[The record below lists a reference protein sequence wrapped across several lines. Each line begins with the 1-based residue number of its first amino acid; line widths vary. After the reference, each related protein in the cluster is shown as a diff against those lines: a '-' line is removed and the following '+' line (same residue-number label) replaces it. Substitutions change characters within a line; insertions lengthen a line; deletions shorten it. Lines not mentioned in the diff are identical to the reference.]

1 MRDKVC
7 IEEVPFSCQ
16 ISQNRSAF
24 VITAARKTI
33 QLFFVCLLFFFNL
46 LKIFLEKLYF
56 LFENMCLMFGK
67 DVIFVSAGDIFG
79 LVLFWI
85 CFVGLGFF

>member
-1 MRDKVC
+1 M
-7 IEEVPFSCQ
+7 
-16 ISQNRSAF
+16 
-24 VITAARKTI
+24 ITARRKTS
-33 QLFFVCLLFFFNL
+33 QAFFFFYL

-56 LFENMCLMFGK
+56 LFENMCLKFGK
-67 DVIFVSAGDIFG
+67 DMIFVSAGDIFG